1 MIYEKQWKNMEL
13 KDVIKNARD
22 REKTPLAKDIAEEL
36 VRLGHEDVRLRRRE
50 MFTFD
55 LGVNVGYSKA
65 LEWVLKR
72 LREEE

>member
-1 MIYEKQWKNMEL
+1 MEL